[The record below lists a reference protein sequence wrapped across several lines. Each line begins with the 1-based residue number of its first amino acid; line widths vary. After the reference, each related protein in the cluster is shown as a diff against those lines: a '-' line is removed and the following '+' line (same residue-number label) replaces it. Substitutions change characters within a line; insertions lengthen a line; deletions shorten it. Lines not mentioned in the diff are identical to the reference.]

1 MKFSRLKIAL
11 AVASSLGVVACGEN
25 GLDTD
30 SVEDSAFTVTVDD
43 GQITISDATTDIDTD
58 DTDDGTDVADGD
70 NTDDDTDDSIVV
82 VGGDTDDDSDDG
94 TVVAGDDGDDGT
106 VVAGG
111 DGEDDS
117 DDGTVV
123 AGGDDS
129 DSGGS
134 SIDDLRNGDGL
145 PPLAGGSLAQEIAD
159 RTLAT
164 TNALNGVIPGSPL
177 PFEIENDDDFA
188 VAPPSIGADVPVTYF
203 GPAPSSTNRNLI
215 GPLQLLLSGTV
226 DLEATPR
233 PTVTIPL
240 YNGRLASGGPR
251 NGETFL
257 YIVTDTSDRD
267 NAAALGINFSAKL
280 NFSDLPVGME
290 DEFMATSV
298 RRGFYDAQGV
308 LVTSGGYVDFT
319 PELIVNP
326 QSTDTAGT
334 SNLLTSVDAQPGSVG
349 SDVGDPD
356 GFYSPLVIIENAGG
370 FTYNASI
377 VAGGSDADLAS
388 LSAYCD
394 GIPEADEARVRRL
407 VHDSVVAIC
416 PGDSPAEPGT
426 VTLELATGFSFGRPV
441 LYMSADTSAALPAAL
456 EKANF
461 APALANIPVGRDDS
475 LFSAGERLFGFTNGP
490 TNDFD
495 EINPQRQGFN
505 SALTDGGGPLNV
517 LGGIPTIA
525 TDYSPLWDVN
535 LGEWTQ
541 EAIDNGYRSRLD
553 EEFKILG
560 MVQRG
565 FVTGPGGAPYGS
577 SGFFVNCPI
586 VQRLL

>member
-11 AVASSLGVVACGEN
+11 AVASSLGVAACTDTDGFDTN
-25 GLDTD
+25 GLEDT
-30 SVEDSAFTVTVDD
+30 AFTVTVDD
-43 GQITISDATTDIDTD
+43 GQIVISDGATDS
-58 DTDDGTDVADGD
+58 DTDDGTVA
-70 NTDDDTDDSIVV
+70 I
-82 VGGDTDDDSDDG
+82 GGDTGVSDEGTVAIGGDSDGSGGGSDDG
-94 TVVAGDDGDDGT
+94 TVVTDGDSG
-106 VVAGG
+106 
-111 DGEDDS
+111 DS
-117 DDGTVV
+117 DDGSLV
-123 AGGDDS
+123 ADGDTDDS
-129 DSGGS
+129 GSTPVDDGTSGEPS
-134 SIDDLRNGDGL
+134 VDDLLNGDGL

-159 RTLAT
+159 ATLAT

-177 PFEIENDDDFA
+177 PFEIDNDDDFA

-215 GPLQLLLSGTV
+215 GPLQLLLSGVV
-226 DLEATPR
+226 DLEAVPR

-267 NAAALGINFSAKL
+267 NAAALGVNFSAKL

-290 DEFMATSV
+290 DDFMATSV
-298 RRGFYDAQGV
+298 RRGFYDDQGV
-308 LVTSGGYVDFT
+308 LVTSGGFVDFT
-319 PELIVNP
+319 PELVVNP
-326 QSTDTAGT
+326 QSLDTSGT
-334 SNLLTSVDAQPGSVG
+334 SNLLTSVDSQPGSVG

-377 VAGGSDADLAS
+377 VAGGSDADLGG

-394 GIPEADEARVRRL
+394 GIPEADEARVRQI

-441 LYMSADTSAALPAAL
+441 LYLSVDTSAALPAAL

-490 TNDFD
+490 TNDFG

-505 SALTDGGGPLNV
+505 SALVDGGGPLNV

-560 MVQRG
+560 FVQRG
-565 FVTGPGGAPYGS
+565 FVTGPGGTPYGS